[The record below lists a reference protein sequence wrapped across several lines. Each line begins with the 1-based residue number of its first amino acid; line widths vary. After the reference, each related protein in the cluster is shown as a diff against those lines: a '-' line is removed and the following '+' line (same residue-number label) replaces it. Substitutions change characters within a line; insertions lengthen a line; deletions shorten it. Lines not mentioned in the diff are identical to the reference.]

1 MRLGSLMIVKSSA
14 DSSSLQ
20 YLMARPHNN
29 STGSGSNG
37 RHNRHVSSHD
47 PFATPSLGLRRPGS
61 ASGFG
66 VTTVAPA
73 DYRAPSRFKRSSIA
87 GGSHGLNSSCDKHQL
102 ASLMVF
108 DRKFNG
114 SFGRSAIDPDDDIG
128 RTSRSGDRAVGGVGG
143 KRPHQRLVFKNG
155 ECNVTRANIKK
166 RRQRYMADIFT
177 TLVDIKWRWNLLNF
191 VLAFT
196 LSWLIFA
203 LAWWLICF
211 SHGDLDRGYDQR
223 GGRSSSSSDEK
234 HSGKDDSDQHKPP
247 CVEEVSLQTAILTG
261 RRSKKAFARE
271 RRIADELDLRPEF
284 VGSRFFNAEQTN
296 NSH

>member
-1 MRLGSLMIVKSSA
+1 MIVKSGA

-20 YLMARPHNN
+20 YLMARPHN
-29 STGSGSNG
+29 SSSGSGSNG
-37 RHNRHVSSHD
+37 RNHRVVSRHD
-47 PFATPSLGLRRPGS
+47 PFATPSHGSRRPGS

-66 VTTVAPA
+66 GTSVAPA
-73 DYRAPSRFKRSSIA
+73 DYVLPSRFKRTSIP
-87 GGSHGLNSSCDKHQL
+87 GGLGLDASGDKQQL

-108 DRKFNG
+108 AHKYNG
-114 SFGRSAIDPDDDIG
+114 GGIVGRAGTDPEDEAG
-128 RTSRSGDRAVGGVGG
+128 RMSRAADRATGGG
-143 KRPHQRLVFKNG
+143 KKPHQRLVFKNG

-211 SHGDLDRGYDQR
+211 SHGDLNNYQPPEEISSV
-223 GGRSSSSSDEK
+223 GGGAGGTASR
-234 HSGKDDSDQHKPP
+234 HKP
-247 CVEEVSLQTAILTG
+247 CVEEVRAVWIDYVCMT
-261 RRSKKAFARE
+261 
-271 RRIADELDLRPEF
+271 D
-284 VGSRFFNAEQTN
+284 
-296 NSH
+296 